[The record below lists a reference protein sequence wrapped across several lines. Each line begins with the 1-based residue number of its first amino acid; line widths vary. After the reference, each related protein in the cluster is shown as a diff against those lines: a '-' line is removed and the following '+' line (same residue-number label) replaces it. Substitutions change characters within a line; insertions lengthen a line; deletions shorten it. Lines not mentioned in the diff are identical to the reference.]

1 MLNHCALQFLLYSIK
16 LHSSVNTAN
25 GNTVC
30 VCACACCFSCGHS
43 IAYHAADTLP
53 LVLDISGCVILL
65 SISGPCL
72 VILRAFSLKYPP

>member
-30 VCACACCFSCGHS
+30 VCVRVRAVF
-43 IAYHAADTLP
+43 HA
-53 LVLDISGCVILL
+53 DIL
-65 SISGPCL
+65 
-72 VILRAFSLKYPP
+72 